1 MSKQEKDNS
10 AIIKK
15 RYLELLCRNP
25 DKIGFE
31 HYLHLMDTGHLD
43 EEGLI
48 NNIKSSD
55 EYKNMPKFIIDITE
69 LGNDTKGRD
78 IIQPNKML

>member
-1 MSKQEKDNS
+1 MSKQEKNNS
-10 AIIKK
+10 VIIKK
-15 RYLELLCRNP
+15 AYLELLCRKP

-31 HYLHLMDTGHLD
+31 HYLHLMDTAHLD

-48 NNIKSSD
+48 NNIKNSD

-69 LGNDTKGRD
+69 LRNNNKERD
-78 IIQPNKML
+78 LTQPNKIL